1 MKTGSIEKILSAH
14 VLRGGVLY
22 RGGVIRGRDGENHRG
37 CYMEEYCIIVYKH
50 RNVSGGLY
58 VHKERVA
65 QSFLTVHNGR
75 VSQEGVTQG
84 KASECAVTQ
93 RESVIRGC
101 YSRESIRVCCY
112 TTESVTGGVIQ
123 SVLLHNGRVSQ
134 GVLLKGKHQ
143 SVLLHKGRVS

>member
-58 VHKERVA
+58 TRRMWHRVFLQYTMVECHKRV
-65 QSFLTVHNGR
+65 FLKGKH
-75 VSQEGVTQG
+75 QG
-84 KASECAVTQ
+84 
-93 RESVIRGC
+93 
-101 YSRESIRVCCY
+101 
-112 TTESVTGGVIQ
+112 
-123 SVLLHNGRVSQ
+123 VLLHNGRVSQ

-143 SVLLHKGRVS
+143 RVLLCK